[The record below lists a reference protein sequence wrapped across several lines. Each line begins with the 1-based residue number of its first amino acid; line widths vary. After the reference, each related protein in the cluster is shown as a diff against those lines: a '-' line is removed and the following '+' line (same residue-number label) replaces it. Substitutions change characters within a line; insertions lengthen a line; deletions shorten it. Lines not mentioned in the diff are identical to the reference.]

1 MTMIRSLAAPA
12 HCNENPDFVLR
23 RNLPQDRLEVAY
35 AEGDL
40 LWIDVVDPS
49 GDEIDWIG
57 RFFNF
62 SPSVM
67 EDLYRADRRPTL
79 LAYPAYVFLSLFEPQ
94 IAQHKVEGREIHC
107 VIGERY
113 LITVRS
119 SAAKSIDA
127 AYDRAAKDN
136 TLWARGLEYFLY
148 LSCQYTIDSY
158 YPLLDR
164 MSNQLNHLEEE
175 VIGVREGKATRD
187 PRQMV
192 YYIKQQL
199 IHLRGMIAPQRE
211 VLSNL
216 LGETRLDDEEIRDL
230 FRHLYERLLRVYDLI
245 DAQRDLSSDVLDIM
259 ENQQTRRMVDAVNR
273 LTIFSMI
280 FLPLTFL
287 ASLFELDFITTAE
300 PFELP
305 VSGSVLS
312 MVVVGMMLI
321 SAGSMYWMFRR
332 RGWL

>member
-1 MTMIRSLAAPA
+1 
-12 HCNENPDFVLR
+12 VLR
-23 RNLPQDRLEVAY
+23 RNLSQEKLEAAY
-35 AEGDL
+35 ADGDL

-49 GDEIDWIG
+49 GDEIDWMG

-79 LAYPAYVFLSLFEPQ
+79 LAYPTYIFLSLFEPQ
-94 IAQHKVEGREIHC
+94 SVQYKIEGREIHC

-113 LITVRS
+113 LVTVRS
-119 SAAKSIDA
+119 SAAKSMDA

-136 TLWARGLEYFLY
+136 TVWGRGLAYFLY
-148 LSCQYTIDSY
+148 LACQFTIDSY

-175 VIGVREGKATRD
+175 IIGVRPEKTPRD

-199 IHLRGMIAPQRE
+199 IHLRAMIAPQRE

-216 LGETRLDDEEIRDL
+216 LGESQLGGEETRDL
-230 FRHLYERLLRVYDLI
+230 FRHLYERLLRIYDLI
-245 DAQRDLSSDVLDIM
+245 DAQRDLSSDVLDIL

-305 VSGSVLS
+305 ISGTVLS
-312 MVVVGMMLI
+312 MVVIGMMLV
-321 SAGSMYWMFRR
+321 SAVSMYWMFRR